1 MKNKARKTICVVL
14 LLVLAAGL
22 CSCAAS
28 GSGNNSAQDNAAESG
43 STAESQPSQE
53 DIPVMRQD
61 EAFIG
66 AKYFRVSWREH
77 GQWPAYY
84 LFTDSASLSAYYLS
98 QCPDRA
104 EDAKKDIAA
113 YDDAWFKTHQLIVVP
128 VDEGSGSVRHKVL
141 LVTEKGIVIN
151 RLAPEVGTAD
161 MASWRIFI
169 ELDRSFSADGSLKVE
184 FVSIPM
190 DGKSKAGYIN

>member
-1 MKNKARKTICVVL
+1 MKNKARKTVCLVL

-28 GSGNNSAQDNAAESG
+28 AEDRQNNSGASPLPDN
-43 STAESQPSQE
+43 TADSQPSQE
-53 DIPVMRQD
+53 DAPVMRQD

-66 AKYFRVSWREH
+66 AKYFRVPWREH
-77 GQWPAYY
+77 GQWQAYY

-141 LVTEKGIVIN
+141 LVTKESIVIN

-184 FVSIPM
+184 FIRIPM
-190 DGKSKAGYIN
+190 DGKSKTEQIN